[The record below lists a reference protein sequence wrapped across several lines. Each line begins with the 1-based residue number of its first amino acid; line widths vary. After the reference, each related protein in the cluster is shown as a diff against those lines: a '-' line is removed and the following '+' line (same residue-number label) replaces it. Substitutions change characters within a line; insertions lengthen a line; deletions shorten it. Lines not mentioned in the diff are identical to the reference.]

1 MRYFEKRW
9 ETVKYA
15 PRVEVLIGRE
25 GEKVRQSGSAC
36 DAEEV
41 DLQPHSH
48 GASGRRCILEDRYI
62 VSGRLSG
69 CCQLPVSWQPVSSF
83 LLRSYVYTDNM
94 FQKVSFLCLIAV
106 VGVTVVSAQT
116 SGPVP
121 VDVKMQSKAL
131 VTMIRSLVTGAKE
144 GTTLDLLHQNIQDLQ
159 NFALDLLTQLPGQV
173 SECNTQAIIKMAA
186 AGTGSHEVLQVL
198 LASDSLGILSAR
210 LDLCLAMMSQIAQQ
224 FEGELTLSSDVS
236 PYVAATLFATNTT
249 MSVITTAGG

>member
-1 MRYFEKRW
+1 
-9 ETVKYA
+9 
-15 PRVEVLIGRE
+15 
-25 GEKVRQSGSAC
+25 
-36 DAEEV
+36 
-41 DLQPHSH
+41 
-48 GASGRRCILEDRYI
+48 
-62 VSGRLSG
+62 
-69 CCQLPVSWQPVSSF
+69 
-83 LLRSYVYTDNM
+83 M

-249 MSVITTAGG
+249 MSVITTADKAVKEMALLSRTSQLGANRVKRQFNANLGGGWSVGLSGVNWQSRSGNAQFNLKPTFSGFNPTASALDSPFVSRLPAPRFTQ